1 MRRAILSA
9 FLFSS
14 LSTTAF
20 SQIPDSIYAKWLLTP
35 EIKRGFDYALSASK
49 LTYDDFT
56 FRKDYWEIDSARINE
71 INYISL
77 RALRLPSKSLETA
90 KLVRDQN
97 PYGACLYLLDAGK
110 LHDRSIHEIVK
121 SKDAQ
126 EYIKSRANQLL
137 NRTRDFPSNLSS
149 EDSKSFK
156 RSFFNLLATLS
167 EREIFTKNTK
177 KEIELMQNLLSKV
190 VLEDTIEEKLNV
202 DELDSI
208 QKLDEK
214 FTRELAQLANPSRH
228 YIMNVNIA
236 ITFFRSLNG
245 SINLMPTHIP
255 SPSEKPDEIL
265 WRSRKF
271 RAVLGGS
278 GPNHYKGDYALII
291 DLGGNDT
298 YELTRRPNL
307 TGQVIID
314 LGGNDKYFA
323 LEDYALACG
332 YFGYSVLIDAAGDD
346 LYQGKNFSVGCGFF
360 GCGLLWDQAGN
371 DTYIG
376 DQFTQGAGGF
386 GIGILKDDGGNDRYQ
401 AALMGQGFGF
411 VRGVGA
417 LLDAQ
422 GSDHYF
428 AGGKY
433 KELLGLAGE
442 IRYNSMSQGCA
453 YGLRPDLSGGMGF
466 LFDYD
471 GDDSYNV
478 DMYGQGASYWWG
490 LGALVDF
497 KGNDRYIAQQY
508 AQGAGI
514 HMSLGCLVDSSGNDF
529 YYSKGVSQ
537 GCGHDLGAGMLF
549 DLHGNDNYVAA
560 DGSQAYGSANGF
572 GILVDGAGNDGYYV
586 KDKKTTQGVGNPRRE
601 YGSIAVFLD
610 CGGND
615 HYDGNGGE
623 NRIWKPEKTTWG
635 VGVDG
640 EFGASDSLQVKK

>member
-1 MRRAILSA
+1 MRKVFLTAFLLSFLSA
-9 FLFSS
+9 
-14 LSTTAF
+14 TGF

-35 EIKRGFDYALSASK
+35 GIKQGFDFALSAAK
-49 LTYDDFT
+49 LTYEDFT
-56 FRKDYWEIDSARINE
+56 FRTDYWEIDPGRLYTINVLMKHPFE
-71 INYISL
+71 LPFKSFNLASKTRSENL
-77 RALRLPSKSLETA
+77 RGIFDTLLSFGGLPTIVGSYES
-90 KLVRDQN
+90 RDIQN
-97 PYGACLYLLDAGK
+97 PPLK
-110 LHDRSIHEIVK
+110 REIGQLAKK
-121 SKDAQ
+121 SG
-126 EYIKSRANQLL
+126 N
-137 NRTRDFPSNLSS
+137 FPTKKRIQNS
-149 EDSKSFK
+149 EALTFI
-156 RSFFNLLATLS
+156 FFNLLETIRYPLAATFLD
-167 EREIFTKNTK
+167 K
-177 KEIELMQNLLSKV
+177 KQLHFIQNDFPRV
-190 VLEDTIEEKLNV
+190 ILEDISEENLSV
-202 DELDSI
+202 DQLDSI
-208 QKLDEK
+208 QKLEEK
-214 FTRELAQLANPSRH
+214 LTREFPSLAVSEH
-228 YIMNVNIA
+228 YILEGNTIWDVLKNCSDAVNA
-236 ITFFRSLNG
+236 LKTVTSTTKR
-245 SINLMPTHIP
+245 P
-255 SPSEKPDEIL
+255 IL
-265 WRSRKF
+265 WGDKKHK
-271 RAVLGGS
+271 AIIGGLGS
-278 GPNHYKGDYALII
+278 NHYKGDYALII
-291 DLGGNDT
+291 DLGGDDT
-298 YELTRRPNL
+298 YELTRRPNFEN
-307 TGQVIID
+307 QIIID

-332 YFGYSVLIDAAGDD
+332 YFGYSVLIDVTGDD

-376 DQFTQGAGGF
+376 DQFTQSAGGF
-386 GIGILKDDGGNDRYQ
+386 GIGVLKDDCGNDRYQ

-411 VRGVGA
+411 VNGVGA
-417 LLDAQ
+417 LLDGQ

-442 IRYNSMSQGCA
+442 IRYQSMSQGCA

-478 DMYGQGASYWWG
+478 DMYGQGSSYWWG

-549 DLHGNDNYVAA
+549 DLYGNDNYVAT

-572 GILVDGAGNDGYYV
+572 GLLVDGAGNDGYYV

-601 YGSIAVFLD
+601 YGSVAIFLD
-610 CGGND
+610 CGGTD
-615 HYDGNGGE
+615 RYDGNGSE
-623 NRIWKPEKTTWG
+623 NRIWKPTGTTWG

-640 EFGASDSLQVKK
+640 NFGPVDTLQVKK

>member
-1 MRRAILSA
+1 MRKAILTA

-20 SQIPDSIYAKWLLTP
+20 PQIPDSHAEWLLTP
-35 EIKRGFDYALSASK
+35 EIMRGFDYALSAAK
-49 LTYDDFT
+49 LTYKDFT
-56 FRKDYWEIDSARINE
+56 FRPDYWEIDSARLNE
-71 INYISL
+71 VNQFTSSPL
-77 RALRLPSKSLETA
+77 MLPHRVLETGQIA
-90 KLVRDQN
+90 RDRKSFRFV
-97 PYGACLYLLDAGK
+97 YFALHRISRLYNLDLLNKTIISAENVDQKG
-110 LHDRSIHEIVK
+110 LRSIRRPNTFPT
-121 SKDAQ
+121 
-126 EYIKSRANQLL
+126 SRWLPYS
-137 NRTRDFPSNLSS
+137 DG
-149 EDSKSFK
+149 FK
-156 RSFFNLLATLS
+156 ENFFNLLANLPEK
-167 EREIFTKNTK
+167 ERLTGYDT
-177 KEIELMQNLLSKV
+177 KEIHFIQNDFPKAI
-190 VLEDTIEEKLNV
+190 LEDTAEERFSV

-208 QKLDEK
+208 QKLEEMLTHA
-214 FTRELAQLANPSRH
+214 FTRLVEKPRYKDMDL
-228 YIMNVNIA
+228 YITA
-236 ITFFRSLNG
+236 SFFRSLTGAENLIA
-245 SINLMPTHIP
+245 SATPYINRTPQEVFWKN
-255 SPSEKPDEIL
+255 EKQRVII
-265 WRSRKF
+265 
-271 RAVLGGS
+271 GGS

-291 DLGGNDT
+291 DLGGDDT
-298 YELTRRPNL
+298 YELTRRPNF

-346 LYQGKNFSVGCGFF
+346 WYQGKNFSVGCGFF

-386 GIGILKDDGGNDRYQ
+386 GIGVLKDGGGNDRYQ
-401 AALMGQGFGF
+401 AARLSQGFGF

-417 LLDAQ
+417 LLDA
-422 GSDHYF
+422 GGNDNYF

-433 KELLGLAGE
+433 KELIGLSGE
-442 IRYNSMSQGCA
+442 IRYLSESQGYA
-453 YGLRPDLSGGMGF
+453 MGLRPELSGGMGF

-471 GDDSYNV
+471 GDDSYNI
-478 DMYGQGASYWWG
+478 DMNGQGASYWWG

-508 AQGAGI
+508 AQGAGV
-514 HMSLGCLVDSSGNDF
+514 HMSLGVLVDSSGNDF
-529 YYSKGVSQ
+529 YFSKGVSQ

-549 DLHGNDNYVAA
+549 DLYGNDNYVAT

-572 GILVDGAGNDGYYV
+572 GILTDGAGNDGYYV
-586 KDKKTTQGVGNPRRE
+586 KDTTNTQGVGNPRRE

-610 CGGND
+610 CGGAD

-623 NRIWKPEKTTWG
+623 NRIWKPTGTNWG

-640 EFGASDSLQVKK
+640 NFGSTDSLRVKK